1 MVTHMKTT
9 VEISDALAK
18 AAREAAS
25 REGTTMRALIEEGL
39 RAVLDRRRAKRKRFR
54 LRDASF
60 KGDGL
65 RDGLDYGNWEQIR
78 GMIYEDG
85 GE

>member
-9 VEISDALAK
+9 VEIPDALAK

-39 RAVLDRRRAKRKRFR
+39 RAESGFSRFPSLATR
-54 LRDASF
+54 NPLVS
-60 KGDGL
+60 
-65 RDGLDYGNWEQIR
+65 
-78 GMIYEDG
+78 
-85 GE
+85 